1 MKHIRRLVGLAV
13 VAIVLLTALAPN
25 AASPSR
31 AQNTNAVTIDGS
43 NIVSPILKT
52 AIQRYQETNKDA
64 QIELNVSGTGGGF
77 EKLCNNALDINM
89 AVRPI
94 TDSEAAACQNKNVQF
109 IELLIGYDALVVV
122 VNSASTLT
130 CLTIDQTTNSLNKLL
145 SPSAA
150 GVKNWNA
157 VDAALGDVA
166 INNVYFP
173 AAESQAYVLADSL
186 VAGDKLRNDAQTTEN
201 PAQVAQKVGSE
212 AGSVGIMTLSDYRS
226 AAATSQT
233 PTIRALQLK
242 GGSTCV
248 DADVPSLEEAR
259 YPAAESLYL
268 YVNAA
273 SLDRKPVADFLN
285 YLVGRD
291 GRSAVTNAGFV
302 VGSNTTYD
310 RAQNYLT
317 RRQTGRTFSRIQSV
331 NIPADTTGTYTIDG
345 AGWPVVNL
353 KAVIDAFSPR
363 YTKVTV
369 TPFAS
374 GDEAGYRKLCANNAD
389 LIGTTRLPTDAEAA
403 ACQKANVQM
412 LRVPLGTQGVVVL
425 VNGKNEF
432 AQCLTTDQLAKIFS
446 ADSGGKVKKW
456 SDVDP
461 KFPAIDLLVLTP
473 TDGVPE
479 TDLLMSKIVKG
490 VAPVRRT
497 DVTDNADPLYR
508 AAATQNVDGAI
519 TYLTFAEFQTVKS
532 NVKAVQVNAGS
543 NCVDPSEANLKN
555 GTYPLAQQQFAVLNV
570 GTFTRPEVKAF
581 VWFLLSD
588 DALAVLS
595 KQGLVGTDTTA
606 ISAARDTVLGYFAQS
621 GAPGAATPA
630 ATGVATLSA
639 TAAATAPAAST
650 LNATPAA
657 TAAQ

>member
-1 MKHIRRLVGLAV
+1 MKHLRRLIGLAV

-31 AQNTNAVTIDGS
+31 AQNANTVTVDGS

-52 AIQRYQETNKDA
+52 ASQRYQETNKDTK
-64 QIELNVSGTGGGF
+64 IEINVSGTGGGF
-77 EKLCNNALDINM
+77 EKLCGGTLDINM

-94 TDSEAAACQNKNVQF
+94 TDAEAAACKDKNVNF
-109 IELLIGYDALVVV
+109 IELLVGYDALVVV
-122 VNSASTLT
+122 VNNASKLT
-130 CLTIDQTTNSLNKLL
+130 CLTVDQTTNSLNKLL

-157 VDAALGDVA
+157 VDPALGDVA
-166 INNVYFP
+166 ISNVYFP
-173 AAESQAYVLADSL
+173 AAESQAYALADSL
-186 VAGDKLRNDAQTTEN
+186 VAGDKLRNDAQTADA
-201 PAQVAQKVGSE
+201 PAKVAEKVGGD
-212 AGSVGIMTLSDYRS
+212 AGGVGIMTLSDYRS
-226 AAATSQT
+226 AAASAGQT
-233 PTIRALQLK
+233 PTFKALQLK

-248 DADVPSLEEAR
+248 NADVPSLEEAR

-268 YVNAA
+268 YINAA
-273 SLDRKPVADFLN
+273 SLDRKPVADFLS

-291 GRSAVTNAGFV
+291 GRSAVTNVGFV
-302 VGSNTTYD
+302 AGSDTTYD

-317 RRQTGRTFSRIQSV
+317 KRQTGRTFSRIQNV

-345 AGWPVVNL
+345 AGQPVVLL
-353 KAVIDAFSPR
+353 KSVADTFSPR

-369 TPFAS
+369 KTAAS

-389 LIGTTRLPTDAEAA
+389 LIGTTRPPTDAEAA

-412 LRVPLGTQGVVVL
+412 LRLQLGTQGVVLL
-425 VNGKNEF
+425 VNGKNQF
-432 AQCLTTDQLAKIFS
+432 AQCLTTDQLAKVFS
-446 ADSGGKVKKW
+446 ADSSGKVKKW

-461 KFPAIDLLVLTP
+461 KFPATDLLVLTP
-473 TDGVPE
+473 TDGAPE

-490 VAPVRRT
+490 VAPVRRA

-519 TYLTFAEFQTVKS
+519 TYMTFAEFQTVKS
-532 NVKAVQVNAGS
+532 NVKAVQVNAGG
-543 NCVDPSEANLKN
+543 NCVEPNEANLKN
-555 GTYPLAQQQFAVLNV
+555 GSYPLAQPQYAVLNV
-570 GTFTRPEVKAF
+570 STFTRPEVKAF

-595 KQGLVGTDTTA
+595 KRGLIGTDTVGIT
-606 ISAARDTVLGYFAQS
+606 AARDTVLGYFAQS
-621 GAPGAATPA
+621 GTSGAATPA
-630 ATGVATLSA
+630 ATGAATLSA
-639 TAAATAPAAST
+639 TSAATAPAST

-657 TAAQ
+657 TSAK

>member
-1 MKHIRRLVGLAV
+1 MKHLRRLIGLAV

-31 AQNTNAVTIDGS
+31 AQNTNTVTIDGS

-52 AIQRYQETNKDA
+52 ASQRYQETNKDTK
-64 QIELNVSGTGGGF
+64 IELNVSGTGGGF
-77 EKLCNNALDINM
+77 EKLCGGTLDINM

-94 TDSEAAACQNKNVQF
+94 TDSEAAACQNKNIQF
-109 IELLIGYDALVVV
+109 IELLIGYDALTVV
-122 VNSASTLT
+122 VNSASKLT
-130 CLTIDQTTNSLNKLL
+130 CLTVDQTTNSLNKLL
-145 SPSAA
+145 SPSAV

-157 VDAALGDVA
+157 VDPALGDVA
-166 INNVYFP
+166 ISNVYLP

-201 PAQVAQKVGSE
+201 PAQVAQKLATDASG
-212 AGSVGIMTLSDYRS
+212 VGIMTLSDYRS

-233 PTIRALQLK
+233 PVIRALQLK

-291 GRSAVTNAGFV
+291 GRSAVTNAGFIA
-302 VGSNTTYD
+302 GSDTTYD
-310 RAQNYLT
+310 RALNYLT
-317 RRQTGRTFSRIQSV
+317 KRQTGRTFSRIQSV

-353 KAVIDAFSPR
+353 KAVSDAFAPR
-363 YTKVTV
+363 YAKVTV
-369 TPFAS
+369 KPFAS

-389 LIGTTRLPTDAEAA
+389 LIGATRPPTDAEAA

-425 VNGKNEF
+425 VNSKNTF

-446 ADSGGKVKKW
+446 ADSGSKVKKW

-461 KFPAIDLLVLTP
+461 KFPATDLLVLTP
-473 TDGVPE
+473 TDGAPE
-479 TDLLMSKIVKG
+479 TDLLMSKIVKA

-532 NVKAVQVNAGS
+532 NVKAVQVNAGG

-595 KQGLVGTDTTA
+595 KQGLVGTDTAA
-606 ISAARDTVLGYFAQS
+606 ITAARDTVLGYFAQS
-621 GAPGAATPA
+621 GTPGAATPA
-630 ATGVATLSA
+630 ATGAATLSA
-639 TAAATAPAAST
+639 TLAATAPAASM

-657 TAAQ
+657 TTPK